1 MGRNYKQITL
11 AERCQITQ
19 LLAAGFKVREIA
31 AALDRAPSTIARE
44 LKRNG
49 SRTKGYE
56 PSYAQQ
62 QARARRWNG
71 CRLERDQGL
80 REAVLTRLAQG
91 WSPEQVAGRLA
102 REAGRRVISH
112 ESIYRFIYA
121 QIRRNKAYSWRHY
134 LPRAK
139 SKRGYRGRRGGSPAS
154 FHQVAAPAVRAPPGG
169 CPSPE
174 SRPLGSRPDDVPHPQ
189 TGGPHP
195 PRALL
200 PPHHRRPATH

>member
-62 QARARRWNG
+62 QARARRWSG
-71 CRLERDQGL
+71 SRLERDQGL

-91 WSPEQVAGRLA
+91 WSPRRFTQLVLNTKAPNPSRGLPQPTVAL
-102 REAGRRVISH
+102 
-112 ESIYRFIYA
+112 
-121 QIRRNKAYSWRHY
+121 QM
-134 LPRAK
+134 
-139 SKRGYRGRRGGSPAS
+139 
-154 FHQVAAPAVRAPPGG
+154 
-169 CPSPE
+169 
-174 SRPLGSRPDDVPHPQ
+174 
-189 TGGPHP
+189 
-195 PRALL
+195 
-200 PPHHRRPATH
+200 